1 MASQSVVA
9 AVDALQSSP
18 RFRSLP
24 QDCGRDDHPGVD
36 EVEGWRDWSSFEPTP
51 DQRRIEAW
59 LAQLLGPG
67 DRLLHVGV
75 GGSQLAEAFA
85 PRTREIVGITISP
98 GEVRRANALGL
109 DNYRVHLRNKYQH
122 WADAPGPFDF
132 VVDNNLTTFACC
144 LSHVVTMLAWYST
157 SLAPT
162 GVLLTDRVGLGW
174 VVSAEGGDPAWAF
187 DLVALSTLAAS
198 LGLAVLDLD
207 GDVYGVATP
216 DGAARLSQ
224 RAARRSPSA
233 GMVPNGR
240 DGRPE
245 TAPPPG

>member
-1 MASQSVVA
+1 MA

-18 RFRSLP
+18 RFRSLSK
-24 QDCGRDDHPGVD
+24 DCGHYDHPGVE

-59 LAQLLGPG
+59 LAELVGPD

-85 PRTREIVGITISP
+85 SRAREIIGITISP
-98 GEVRRANALGL
+98 GEVRRGNALGL
-109 DNYRVHLRNKYQH
+109 DNYRVLLRNKYQH
-122 WADAPGPFDF
+122 WADAPDRLDF
-132 VVDNNLTTFACC
+132 VVDNNLTSFACC

-162 GVLLTDRVGLGW
+162 GVVLTDRVGLGW

-187 DLVALSTLAAS
+187 DLAALRMLAAP
-198 LGLAVLDLD
+198 LGLRVIDLD
-207 GDVYGVATP
+207 GDVYGLTTP
-216 DGAARLSQ
+216 SGAARLSQ
-224 RAARRSPSA
+224 RVAGVLPSQE
-233 GMVPNGR
+233 
-240 DGRPE
+240 RP
-245 TAPPPG
+245 

>member
-1 MASQSVVA
+1 MIRTLQTVVT
-9 AVDALQSSP
+9 AVEALQSSH

-24 QDCGRDDHPGVD
+24 KDCGQDDHPGID
-36 EVEGWRDWSSFEPTP
+36 EVEGWRDWSSFEPTQ

-59 LAQLLGPG
+59 LARLVRPE

-98 GEVRRANALGL
+98 GEVRRADALGL
-109 DNYRVHLRNKYQH
+109 DNYRVLLRNKYQN
-122 WADAPGPFDF
+122 WADAPGPFD
-132 VVDNNLTTFACC
+132 VVIDNNLTTFACC

-162 GVLLTDRVGLGW
+162 GVLLTDRVGLAW
-174 VVSAEGGDPAWAF
+174 VVSAEGADPGWSF
-187 DLVALSTLAAS
+187 DLAALRTLAGA
-198 LGLAVLDLD
+198 LGLTVLDLD

-216 DGAARLSQ
+216 DGAARLSLRQ
-224 RAARRSPSA
+224 RS
-233 GMVPNGR
+233 
-240 DGRPE
+240 
-245 TAPPPG
+245 